1 MIAAWNAYSSRVI
14 GACTAKDSSTTA
26 AGFFMTADMVCR
38 RERPRNGPRGQPR
51 GRRLPRRGPR
61 RYPFPVGP
69 ATPIS
74 RWKRIIGYILV
85 GFGVL
90 SVLDFFSPIP
100 IPTTFLGAFFTGG
113 IAIVAGAWMLTG
125 GGWLVYLKRWAAT
138 RDRGSARK
146 PDAVKFD
153 PLLPVEILRLARERG
168 GLLTVSNVSIEL
180 NVPLDQAGAA
190 LEECVRRGN
199 AFPDYDIDRQHA
211 VYRFPEFMPP
221 REQLGRDEETH

>member
-1 MIAAWNAYSSRVI
+1 VAS
-14 GACTAKDSSTTA
+14 G
-26 AGFFMTADMVCR
+26 
-38 RERPRNGPRGQPR
+38 
-51 GRRLPRRGPR
+51 
-61 RYPFPVGP
+61 
-69 ATPIS
+69 TPIP
-74 RWKRIIGYILV
+74 RWKRIAGYGLV

-90 SVLDFFSPIP
+90 SIIDFFSPIP

-113 IAIVAGAWMLTG
+113 IAIAAGAWLLTG

-138 RDRGSARK
+138 RDRGPARQQ
-146 PDAVKFD
+146 DAVRFD

-221 REQLGRDEETH
+221 REQLGRDEPSH

>member
-1 MIAAWNAYSSRVI
+1 VASGTQI
-14 GACTAKDSSTTA
+14 
-26 AGFFMTADMVCR
+26 
-38 RERPRNGPRGQPR
+38 P
-51 GRRLPRRGPR
+51 
-61 RYPFPVGP
+61 
-69 ATPIS
+69 
-74 RWKRIIGYILV
+74 RWKRVVGYGLV

-90 SVLDFFSPIP
+90 SVIDFFSPIP

-113 IAIVAGAWMLTG
+113 IAIGVGAWLLSG
-125 GGWLVYLKRWAAT
+125 GGWLPYLKRWAAT
-138 RDRGSARK
+138 RDRGPARK
-146 PDAVKFD
+146 QDAVRFD

-221 REQLGRDEETH
+221 RGRLPGDDPAH

>member
-1 MIAAWNAYSSRVI
+1 VAS
-14 GACTAKDSSTTA
+14 G
-26 AGFFMTADMVCR
+26 
-38 RERPRNGPRGQPR
+38 
-51 GRRLPRRGPR
+51 
-61 RYPFPVGP
+61 
-69 ATPIS
+69 TPIPL
-74 RWKRIIGYILV
+74 WKRVFGYILV
-85 GFGVL
+85 AFGVL
-90 SVLDFFSPIP
+90 SILDFSSTIP

-113 IAIVAGAWMLTG
+113 IAIAAGAWLLTG
-125 GGWLVYLKRWAAT
+125 GGWLTYLKRWAAT
-138 RDRGSARK
+138 RDRGPGPKQDTVR
-146 PDAVKFD
+146 FD

-221 REQLGRDEETH
+221 RASLPRDDQAN

>member
-1 MIAAWNAYSSRVI
+1 MAS
-14 GACTAKDSSTTA
+14 G
-26 AGFFMTADMVCR
+26 
-38 RERPRNGPRGQPR
+38 
-51 GRRLPRRGPR
+51 
-61 RYPFPVGP
+61 
-69 ATPIS
+69 TPIPL
-74 RWKRIIGYILV
+74 WKRVVGYGLV
-85 GFGVL
+85 GFGAL
-90 SVLDFFSPIP
+90 SVIDFFSPIP

-113 IAIVAGAWMLTG
+113 VAIVAGAWLLTG
-125 GGWLVYLKRWAAT
+125 GGWLAYLKRWAAT
-138 RDRGSARK
+138 RDRGLERK
-146 PDAVKFD
+146 PDSVRFD

-221 REQLGRDEETH
+221 RQSLPGDDPSG